1 MSDQWHG
8 GKGDKPRVGSDRT
21 KYENNWK
28 NIFGKDKEEPVM
40 VNVAPSGTLPEW
52 QEVDDF
58 QMSFDF
64 EDTLTEREVALLNF
78 LKNIDEE
85 EYPVQAAKELYKKWK
100 GKAKDDTTV

>member
-28 NIFGKDKEEPVM
+28 NIFGKEEPIV
-40 VNVAPSGTLPEW
+40 VNVPEW
-52 QEVDDF
+52 QEVENF
-58 QMSFDF
+58 QVSFDF
-64 EDTLTEREVALLNF
+64 EDNFTEREVALLNF
-78 LKNIDEE
+78 LKNIDLQ

-100 GKAKDDTTV
+100 GKE

>member
-8 GKGDKPRVGSDRT
+8 GKGDKPRAGSDRA
-21 KYENNWK
+21 KYENNWST
-28 NIFGKDKEEPVM
+28 IFGRDKKEPVM

-52 QEVDDF
+52 QEVEDF

-78 LKNIDEE
+78 LKNIDLQ

-100 GKAKDDTTV
+100 GKE